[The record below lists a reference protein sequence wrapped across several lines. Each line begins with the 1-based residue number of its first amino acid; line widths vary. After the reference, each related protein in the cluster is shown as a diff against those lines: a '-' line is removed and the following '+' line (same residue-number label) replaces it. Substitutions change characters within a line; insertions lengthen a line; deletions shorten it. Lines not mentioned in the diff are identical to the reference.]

1 LGLVGRGFIAFSLD
15 IVFFFFCCC
24 SYSCVGVASDL
35 LLTKLS

>member
-15 IVFFFFCCC
+15 IVFFFCCC